1 MAAKIMFVLCCFF
14 LITGIAGVIK
24 STVISVKTRKRQKQY
39 TEVNQSNK

>member
-1 MAAKIMFVLCCFF
+1 MAAKIMFILCCFF

-39 TEVNQSNK
+39 TEANQTNK

>member
-39 TEVNQSNK
+39 TEANQSNK

>member
-14 LITGIAGVIK
+14 LITGIVGVIK

-39 TEVNQSNK
+39 TEANQANK